1 MFVVLS
7 AFTDRPT
14 DVGLTNG
21 PSKDFFEGT
30 QGTLQIKKTENNFL
44 NVLGNSEGMGC
55 KVIFEAGPPYI

>member
-30 QGTLQIKKTENNFL
+30 QGTLQIKKTEKNAVYLNNNTYNML
-44 NVLGNSEGMGC
+44 SQILDLSA
-55 KVIFEAGPPYI
+55 KKI